1 MATRMTAAKRRSA
14 KERHDLNLA
23 VLRTYQDIA
32 QEKKSRGVKR
42 RWIYW
47 VDDDVAARVF
57 RLMGW
62 VPSRSAAKN
71 EKLMRRISGSVSGFI
86 RSGVFKVM
94 ADSPHGN
101 RPIRLN

>member
-1 MATRMTAAKRRSA
+1 MTAARRRIK
-14 KERHDLNLA
+14 KERQEIGAA
-23 VLRTYQDIA
+23 VLQTYQDIA
-32 QEKKSRGVKR
+32 MKKKAAGKR
-42 RWIYW
+42 IRWVYW

-86 RSGVFKVM
+86 RRGVFKVM

-101 RPIRLN
+101 RPIRVN